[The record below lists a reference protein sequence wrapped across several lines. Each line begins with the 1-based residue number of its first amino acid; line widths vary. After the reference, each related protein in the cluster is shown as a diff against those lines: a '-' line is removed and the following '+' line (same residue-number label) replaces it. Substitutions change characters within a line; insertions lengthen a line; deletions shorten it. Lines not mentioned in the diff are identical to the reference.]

1 LWYVEWML
9 TDAEIAARY
18 VKIRP
23 YLDERQRRLWLGV
36 EAQALGRAG
45 AGLVARATGSD
56 VKTVRRGRDE
66 VEAGVEPGGRVRGP
80 GGGRPSVTDLDA
92 GVLPALEALVDP
104 ETRGDPMS
112 ALRWT
117 TKSTAHLAGELA
129 GQGHAV
135 TARTVARLLA
145 GAGYSLQGNAKT
157 VEGKQ
162 HPDRDARFRY
172 INAQVTAFQ
181 GDGSPVISVDAKKKE
196 NVGNFRNGGQEYARR
211 GEPER
216 VSVHDFPDEELGKAL
231 PYGIY
236 DLTANAGWVSVG
248 TDHDTGAFAVASIR
262 SWWHGLGRAAYPGAR
277 RLLITADSGGSNGAR
292 LRLWKTELA
301 AFAAEAGLDITVAH
315 LPPGTS
321 KWNRIEHRLFSAIT
335 MNWRGRPLVSH
346 EVIIET
352 TSAVTTRTGLT
363 VRAVLDTGI
372 YPKGIRIGDK
382 DMKAFEARHLRRHEF
397 HGDWNYTIPAEPHGG
412 TTRPNDGN

>member
-1 LWYVEWML
+1 ML

-45 AGLVARATGSD
+45 VGLVARATGSD

-66 VEAGVEPGGRVRGP
+66 VEAGLEPDGRVRGP

-104 ETRGDPMS
+104 ATRGDPMS
-112 ALRWT
+112 PLRWT
-117 TKSTAHLAGELA
+117 TKSTAHLAGELT

-135 TARTVARLLA
+135 TARTVASLLA

-162 HPDRDARFRY
+162 HPDRDAQFRY

-181 GDGSPVISVDAKKKE
+181 DDGSPVISVDAKKKE
-196 NVGNFRNGGQEYARR
+196 NVGNFKNGGAEWAPAGQ
-211 GEPER
+211 PER
-216 VSVHDFPDEELGKAL
+216 VSVHDFADEELGKVV
-231 PYGIY
+231 PYGIC
-236 DLTANAGWVSVG
+236 DLTANTGWVNVG
-248 TDHDTGAFAVASIR
+248 TDHTGAFAVASIR
-262 SWWHGLGRAAYPGAR
+262 SWWNGLGQAAYPHAR
-277 RLLITADSGGSNGAR
+277 RLLITADSGGSNGSR
-292 LRLWKTELA
+292 LRLRKTELA
-301 AFAAEAGLDITVAH
+301 AFAAEAGLDITVLH

-321 KWNRIEHRLFSAIT
+321 KWNKIEHRLFSAIT
-335 MNWRGRPLVSH
+335 MN
-346 EVIIET
+346 
-352 TSAVTTRTGLT
+352 
-363 VRAVLDTGI
+363 
-372 YPKGIRIGDK
+372 
-382 DMKAFEARHLRRHEF
+382 
-397 HGDWNYTIPAEPHGG
+397 
-412 TTRPNDGN
+412 

>member
-1 LWYVEWML
+1 ML

-18 VKIRP
+18 VKICP

-36 EAQALGRAG
+36 EAQALGGGGVA
-45 AGLVARATGSD
+45 VIARATGAD
-56 VKTVRRGRDE
+56 VKTVRRGRAE
-66 VEAGVEPGGRVRGP
+66 IESGAEPGGRVRGP
-80 GGGRPSVTDLDA
+80 GGGRPGLAGRDA
-92 GVLPALEALVDP
+92 GLIPALEALVDP

-112 ALRWT
+112 PLRWT
-117 TKSTAHLAGELA
+117 TKSTANLAAELTR
-129 GQGHAV
+129 QGHQV

-162 HPDRDARFRY
+162 HPDRDAQFRY

-181 GDGSPVISVDAKKKE
+181 ADGSPVISVDAKKKE
-196 NVGNFRNGGQEYARR
+196 NVGNFKNGGAEWAPAGQ
-211 GEPER
+211 PER
-216 VSVHDFPDEELGKAL
+216 VSVHDFADEELGKAV

-236 DLTANAGWVSVG
+236 DLTANTGWVNVG

-262 SWWHGLGRAAYPGAR
+262 SWWEAIGQAAYPGGR
-277 RLLITADSGGSNGAR
+277 RLLITADSGGSNGSR

-301 AFAAEAGLDITVAH
+301 AFAAEAGLDITVLH

-321 KWNRIEHRLFSAIT
+321 KWNKIEHRLFSAIT

-352 TSAVTTRTGLT
+352 ISAVTTRTGLKVT
-363 VRAVLDTGI
+363 AVLDTGL
-372 YPKGIRIGDK
+372 YPKGIRIPDK
-382 DMKAFEARHLRRHEF
+382 DMKAFEARHLQRHEF
-397 HGDWNYTIPAEPHGG
+397 HGNWNYTLPAIPPGD
-412 TTRPNDGN
+412 TTRPDYGK

>member
-1 LWYVEWML
+1 ML

-18 VKIRP
+18 ARIRP

-36 EAQALGRAG
+36 EAQALGAG
-45 AGLVARATGSD
+45 GVAVVARASGAD
-56 VKTVRRGRDE
+56 VKTVRRGKAE
-66 VEAGVEPGGRVRGP
+66 IESGAESGGRVRGP
-80 GGGRPSVTDLDA
+80 GGGRPALAGLDA
-92 GVLPALEALVDP
+92 GLVPALEALVDP
-104 ETRGDPMS
+104 ATRGDPMS

-117 TKSTAHLAGELA
+117 TKSTTSLAGELTR
-129 GQGHAV
+129 QGHPV
-135 TARTVARLLA
+135 TARTVAALLA

-162 HPDRDARFRY
+162 HPDRDAQFRY

-181 GDGSPVISVDAKKKE
+181 DGGSPVISVDAKKKE
-196 NVGNFRNGGQEYARR
+196 NVGNFKNGGAEYAPR

-236 DLTANAGWVSVG
+236 DLTANTGWVSVG

-262 SWWHGLGRAAYPGAR
+262 SWWNGPGRVAYPGAR
-277 RLLITADSGGSNGAR
+277 RLLITADAD
-292 LRLWKTELA
+292 
-301 AFAAEAGLDITVAH
+301 LDITVAH

-352 TSAVTTRTGLT
+352 ISAVTTRTGLT

-372 YPKGIRIGDK
+372 YPKGIKIPDK

-397 HGDWNYTIPAEPHGG
+397 HGDWNYTIPAAPPGEA
-412 TTRPNDGN
+412 TRTVSGN

>member
-1 LWYVEWML
+1 ML

-36 EAQALGRAG
+36 EAQALGGSGVA
-45 AGLVARATGSD
+45 AVARATGAD
-56 VKTVRRGRDE
+56 VKTVRRGKAE
-66 VEAGVEPGGRVRGP
+66 IESGAVPGGRVRGP
-80 GGGRPSVTDLDA
+80 GGGRPGLVGLDA
-92 GVLPALEALVDP
+92 GLIPALEALVDP

-112 ALRWT
+112 PLRWT
-117 TKSTAHLAGELA
+117 TKSTANLAGELTR
-129 GQGHAV
+129 QGHQV

-162 HPDRDARFRY
+162 HPDRNAQFRY

-181 GDGSPVISVDAKKKE
+181 DDGSPVISVDAKKKE
-196 NVGNFRNGGQEYARR
+196 NVGNFKNGGAEWAPAGQ
-211 GEPER
+211 PER
-216 VSVHDFPDEELGKAL
+216 VSVHDFADEALGKAV
-231 PYGIY
+231 PYGSC
-236 DLTANAGWVSVG
+236 DLTANTGWVNVG

-262 SWWHGLGRAAYPGAR
+262 SWWNGPGRAAYPGAR
-277 RLLITADSGGSNGAR
+277 RLLITADSGGSNGSR

-301 AFAAEAGLDITVAH
+301 AFAAEADLDITVTH

-335 MNWRGRPLVSH
+335 MNWRGRPLISH

-352 TSAVTTRTGLT
+352 ISAVTTRTGLT
-363 VRAVLDTGI
+363 VKAVLDTGI
-372 YPKGIRIGDK
+372 YPKGIRIPDK
-382 DMKAFEARHLRRHEF
+382 DMKAFETRNLQRHEF
-397 HGDWNYTIPAEPHGG
+397 HGNWNYTILAIPPGD
-412 TTRPNDGN
+412 TTRPSSGK

>member
-1 LWYVEWML
+1 ML

-18 VKIRP
+18 SKIRP

-45 AGLVARATGSD
+45 AGLVARATGTD

-66 VEAGVEPGGRVRGP
+66 IEVGLEPDRRVRGP
-80 GGGRPSVTDLDA
+80 GGGRPSVTALDA

-104 ETRGDPMS
+104 GSRGDPMS
-112 ALRWT
+112 PLRWT
-117 TKSTAHLAGELA
+117 TKSTANLAAELTR
-129 GQGHAV
+129 QGHAV
-135 TARTVARLLA
+135 SARTVASLLA

-162 HPDRDARFRY
+162 HPNRDAQFRY
-172 INAQVTAFQ
+172 INEAVTAFQ
-181 GDGSPVISVDAKKKE
+181 DDGSPVISVDAKKKE
-196 NVGNFRNGGQEYARR
+196 NVGNFKNGGAEWAPAGQ
-211 GEPER
+211 PER
-216 VSVHDFPDEELGKAL
+216 VSVHDFADEELGKAV

-236 DLTANAGWVSVG
+236 DLAANAGWVNVG

-262 SWWHGLGRAAYPGAR
+262 SWWNGPGRAAYPGAR
-277 RLLITADSGGSNGAR
+277 RLLITADSGGSNGSR

-301 AFAAEAGLDITVAH
+301 AFAAEAGLDITVTH

-321 KWNRIEHRLFSAIT
+321 KWNKIEHRLFSAIT
-335 MNWRGRPLVSH
+335 MNWRGLPLISH

-352 TSAVTTRTGLT
+352 ISAVTTRTGLT
-363 VRAVLDTGI
+363 VKAVLDTGI
-372 YPKGIRIGDK
+372 YPKGIRIPDK
-382 DMKAFEARHLRRHEF
+382 DMKAFEARHLQRHEF
-397 HGDWNYTIPAEPHGG
+397 HGNWNYTIPAIPPGD